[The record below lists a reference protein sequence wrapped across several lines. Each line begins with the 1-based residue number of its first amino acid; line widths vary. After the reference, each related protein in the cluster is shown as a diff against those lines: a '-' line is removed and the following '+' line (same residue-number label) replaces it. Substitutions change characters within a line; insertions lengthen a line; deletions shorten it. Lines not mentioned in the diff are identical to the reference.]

1 MPERLRGLGYTFQR
15 LPIYFVT
22 ACTHQREKILDSA
35 DIHTRLAE
43 FGNERP
49 GHGAWLGAYVL
60 MPDHFHA
67 FVVIDDQRLDLSA
80 WMKSLRMLF
89 QKFYSYTTCHRLIG
103 KELSPMELLALGE
116 FPLGGILAKIMAFP
130 LPGTCAFLFT
140 THCDIGDCAQFAL
153 GCCVDG

>member
-49 GHGAWLGAYVL
+49 EHGAWLGAYVL

-116 FPLGGILAKIMAFP
+116 FSQKSWLFP
-130 LPGTCAFLFT
+130 YPERALFSLQPIAT
-140 THCDIGDCAQFAL
+140 
-153 GCCVDG
+153 

>member
-35 DIHTRLAE
+35 DIHTRLAQ
-43 FGNERP
+43 FGNEGP
-49 GHGAWLGAYVL
+49 EHGAWLGAYVL

-80 WMKSLRMLF
+80 WMRSLKNAFSKVLRVHNVPSPHW
-89 QKFYSYTTCHRLIG
+89 QKGPLITFCAVG
-103 KELSPMELLALGE
+103 NPTRRN
-116 FPLGGILAKIMAFP
+116 GIMFVRIRYVP
-130 LPGTCAFLFT
+130 
-140 THCDIGDCAQFAL
+140 DW
-153 GCCVDG
+153 